1 VTSPFAFD
9 ILLEECR
16 LTRYDQHIERRLS
29 SLRGQYSDS
38 AAYQRLLESGD
49 PIIYEVY
56 EISRPEVAG
65 ELRTGLSVVH
75 PGSVGSEYFM
85 TKGHFHAVIDTA
97 ETYYCVKGH
106 GVLLMENVQ
115 GDSAVEEL
123 LPGRAIYVAPGWAHR
138 SMLRGGRLDHRYRLA
153 SRPEAG
159 PRRPAAARDGGEP
172 FRGPA
177 RLPPENGCRPRHGYR
192 IRVPLQHSP

>member
-1 VTSPFAFD
+1 MTNISSGAF
-9 ILLEECR
+9 LAAR
-16 LTRYDQHIERRLS
+16 PVFGFRRLPAPA
-29 SLRGQYSDS
+29 RI
-38 AAYQRLLESGD
+38 GD

-123 LPGRAIYVAPGWAHR
+123 LPGRAVYVAPGWAHR

-159 PRRPAAARDGGEP
+159 PRPTG
-172 FRGPA
+172 RGA
-177 RLPPENGCRPRHGYR
+177 
-192 IRVPLQHSP
+192 